1 MRLASKKFTFLL
13 FLQIRSG
20 TAVTVFRRSPLPL
33 VSVFAG
39 LVPGHRSSDEIK
51 HDDTKYT
58 RNGDADIVQRGGI
71 HGCLINHIA
80 EAVVVEDDLAGNS
93 LGHVRGQIG
102 GQASRSRPISILRWS
117 GETSSERPKFSRME
131 CTAEA
136 ARVLM
141 GPELMQLIRM
151 PLAPRSAG
159 KVAHG
164 GFESSLGN
172 AHDVIGRHNSGGTEI
187 GHGEHR

>member
-71 HGCLINHIA
+71 HGCLTILLKPLSLKMTWPVIA
-80 EAVVVEDDLAGNS
+80 LAMSEA
-93 LGHVRGQIG
+93 R
-102 GQASRSRPISILRWS
+102 
-117 GETSSERPKFSRME
+117 
-131 CTAEA
+131 
-136 ARVLM
+136 
-141 GPELMQLIRM
+141 
-151 PLAPRSAG
+151 
-159 KVAHG
+159 
-164 GFESSLGN
+164 
-172 AHDVIGRHNSGGTEI
+172 
-187 GHGEHR
+187 

>member
-20 TAVTVFRRSPLPL
+20 TAVTVFRRSTLPL

-102 GQASRSRPISILRWS
+102 GQAS
-117 GETSSERPKFSRME
+117 
-131 CTAEA
+131 
-136 ARVLM
+136 
-141 GPELMQLIRM
+141 
-151 PLAPRSAG
+151 
-159 KVAHG
+159 
-164 GFESSLGN
+164 
-172 AHDVIGRHNSGGTEI
+172 VIGRVTPDFSGRVVLNTEI
-187 GHGEHR
+187 GTKTLLPEPSGELLPRIC

>member
-20 TAVTVFRRSPLPL
+20 TAVTVFRRSTLPL

-102 GQASRSRPISILRWS
+102 GQASVIGNLHFAVERGNLFGTPEILPH
-117 GETSSERPKFSRME
+117 GVHGGSSEGLDGAGADAVDTDALGAKVS
-131 CTAEA
+131 
-136 ARVLM
+136 
-141 GPELMQLIRM
+141 
-151 PLAPRSAG
+151 G